1 MTETTAYGAASQ
13 PQPAFI
19 NGSMPLDHGLQRKP
33 MRKDPGLRHLLPA
46 AATADARQG
55 RATIATRRAGLL
67 ELPDVADTLRLWQSS
82 CAASFRLTE
91 IIWAATGAMH
101 GGAPGPCAGRDRA
114 GHGGRPA
121 PSPPPAGRRGPSW
134 PGAISTTAWT
144 TASPAR
150 VASLDLVAQP
160 AREILDLLAQPVA
173 GDAPAEPGPTDRAA

>member
-33 MRKDPGLRHLLPA
+33 IRKDPGLGPSLAGAR
-46 AATADARQG
+46 TADATAKVGDDRD
-55 RATIATRRAGLL
+55 TTLPLL

-91 IIWAATGAMH
+91 IIWAATGAITASH
-101 GGAPGPCAGRDRA
+101 LARARAATERAIASGRAIAAAGRETRTELAWGYLHDSLD
-114 GHGGRPA
+114 HTL
-121 PSPPPAGRRGPSW
+121 S
-134 PGAISTTAWT
+134 GA
-144 TASPAR
+144 

-173 GDAPAEPGPTDRAA
+173 GDAPTEPEATDRAA